1 MKKKQ
6 SRFEKNVIMTL
17 SIVTNIFIIAGVSR
31 HWSKYHE
38 HNTELAEALKKT
50 AQVQEEATYGTGCKE
65 AYQNAN

>member
-1 MKKKQ
+1 MSKQ

-31 HWSKYHE
+31 HWSKYHD
-38 HNTELAEALKKT
+38 HTELATPQQQAT
-50 AQVQEEATYGTGCKE
+50 QIQEKGTHGASCKE

>member
-1 MKKKQ
+1 MSKKQ

-38 HNTELAEALKKT
+38 HNTKLAETQQET
-50 AQVQEEATYGTGCKE
+50 AQVQEKATYDTGCSQT
-65 AYQNAN
+65 Y

>member
-31 HWSKYHE
+31 HWIRYDN
-38 HNTELAEALKKT
+38 NTELAEALQEV
-50 AQVQEEATYGTGCKE
+50 AQAQKETTHGTGCPQ